1 MAVRGFVAVREGL
14 VLNSFIL
21 NLKFEYIKYSLPMW
35 GFSGI
40 MTQIIRMENYTVNKH
55 G

>member
-1 MAVRGFVAVREGL
+1 MALRGFVAVREGF

-40 MTQIIRMENYTVNKH
+40 MTNNSNGKLH
-55 G
+55 GEQT

>member
-1 MAVRGFVAVREGL
+1 MALRGFVAVREGL
-14 VLNSFIL
+14 VLNSIL

-40 MTQIIRMENYTVNKH
+40 MTQIIRMENYMVNKH
-55 G
+55 S